1 MPEPLNW
8 LSRTNEIP
16 AVWEELSARFGKE
29 RIDAICAGRWYELA
43 HAVTANALGMA
54 IDTTGLSPRKKRRMG
69 SPMLNLMF
77 QALPLVFM
85 FGYAA
90 RYDEEWM
97 ANAEK
102 HGSSDA

>member
-54 IDTTGLSPRKKRRMG
+54 IDTTCLSPRKKRRMG

-77 QALPLVFM
+77 KALPLVFM

-90 RYDEEWM
+90 RCDEENG
-97 ANAEK
+97 NAT
-102 HGSSDA
+102 